1 MRCLVVALVLT
12 AGAAGAQWSRP
23 VEEIRSTGGLAP
35 HVVGQFHTPAG
46 FQQASTGDYYVFD
59 RRSHSVSRVDASGAA
74 MPIVRIGPED
84 GRLLGASAFHMAPDG
99 RFVVADA
106 PEGRERVQIFESDG
120 TRIGGFRLPGRA
132 APRITLGDLVLTGIA
147 SLQFTGRAV
156 LMSQPELGGLMTEFS
171 LAGHPFH
178 TFGVFRRTG
187 HEADRDVHL
196 ALNSGLPLVN
206 PRGGYYFVFQA
217 GVPVFRKY
225 DANAQLVFERHVGG
239 PRARSPDSGPAHHLA
254 APADRPRADRAHR
267 PADRP
272 RGGRRPGRVLVDRP
286 DRPVRLRVRPGRREG
301 AHAQA
306 PRRRRHRADQP
317 VVRRPRPPARHA
329 RLLRVHGAVDVAA
342 APSGRAAAWDGCC
355 RALAAGPASSAVNTV
370 TACPINFTRPPS
382 TRTRS
387 TPPRADA

>member
-1 MRCLVVALVLT
+1 MRGLLLALVLT
-12 AGAAGAQWSRP
+12 ASVAAAQWSRP
-23 VEEIRSTGGLAP
+23 VEEMRSTGGLAP
-35 HVVGQFHTPAG
+35 HVVGQFRAPAG
-46 FQQASTGDYYVFD
+46 FQQAPTGDYYVFD
-59 RRSHSVSRVDASGAA
+59 RRSHSVHRVTAGGEAKQ
-74 MPIVRIGPED
+74 IVRIGPED

-156 LMSQPELGGLMTEFS
+156 VMSQPELGGLLTEFS
-171 LAGHPFH
+171 IAGHPFR

-225 DANAQLVFERHVGG
+225 DANGQLVFERHIQGREIDG
-239 PRARSPDSGPAHHLA
+239 LIAALPTTWARRSIGRGRTVPIVPPTVRTAAVDPDGYLWIALTVPYVYVY
-254 APADRPRADRAHR
+254 D
-267 PADRP
+267 
-272 RGGRRPGRVLVDRP
+272 P
-286 DRPVRLRVRPGRREG
+286 DGEKVRTLRLRG
-301 AHAQA
+301 AGVL
-306 PRRRRHRADQP
+306 QP
-317 VVRRPRPPARHA
+317 ASLSFASRS
-329 RLLRVHGAVDVAA
+329 RLLAT
-342 APSGRAAAWDGCC
+342 PGCYEF
-355 RALAAGPASSAVNTV
+355 TV
-370 TACPINFTRPPS
+370 R
-382 TRTRS
+382 
-387 TPPRADA
+387 

>member
-1 MRCLVVALVLT
+1 MRGLVVALVLT

-46 FQQASTGDYYVFD
+46 FQQAATGDYYVFD

-74 MPIVRIGPED
+74 TPIVRIGPED

-225 DANAQLVFERHVGG
+225 DANARLVFERHVEG
-239 PRARSPDSGPAHHLA
+239 PELDPLLA
-254 APADRPRADRAHR
+254 ALPTTWP
-267 PADRP
+267 
-272 RGGRRPGRVLVDRP
+272 RRPTGR
-286 DRPVRLRVRPGRREG
+286 GRSV
-301 AHAQA
+301 
-306 PRRRRHRADQP
+306 PI
-317 VVRRPRPPARHA
+317 VPPT
-329 RLLRVHGAVDVAA
+329 V
-342 APSGRAAAWDGCC
+342 RAAAVDPDGYLWI
-355 RALAAGPASSAVNTV
+355 ALTVPYVYVYDPDGEKVRTLRLRAAGVIAPTSLSFAGRDRLLVTPGCYEFTV
-370 TACPINFTRPPS
+370 R
-382 TRTRS
+382 
-387 TPPRADA
+387 